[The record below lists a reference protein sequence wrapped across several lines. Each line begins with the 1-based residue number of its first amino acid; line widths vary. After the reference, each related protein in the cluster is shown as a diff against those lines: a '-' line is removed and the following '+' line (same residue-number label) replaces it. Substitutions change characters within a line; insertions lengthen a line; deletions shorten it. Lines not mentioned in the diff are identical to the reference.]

1 MKEFNPVAYLLYAS
15 CFIVVI
21 SSLFFDSY
29 YLSIILPISLLFLLL
44 TYLYE
49 VVKRKDLKMN
59 FFFVSTIPCLMISDY
74 LIYIGFKDYFSHICI
89 CIILYAL
96 FSSLA
101 LKEYFTSITFRWKRT
116 STVSLVI
123 SLGLLGYLIFSI
135 SDLILEFLPNA
146 IPYIASTTLALL
158 LYLGIS
164 YYIYISDVYNSGI
177 KLLMSAFLCQF
188 VVGFTVVNE
197 LFLLNNFCTLFNVS
211 AHILGIYIFMRFLVE
226 QNPTVIQDS
235 VKKHL

>member
-1 MKEFNPVAYLLYAS
+1 MKEFNPVVYLLYVSSFA
-15 CFIVVI
+15 VMI
-21 SSLFFDSY
+21 SSLFFDRY
-29 YLSIILPISLLFLLL
+29 YLTILLPITLLFLLL

-49 VVKRKDLKMN
+49 VVKRKDLKVN
-59 FFFVSTIPCLMISDY
+59 FFFISTIPCLMISDY
-74 LIYIGFKDYFSHICI
+74 LIYTSFKGNFSYICI
-89 CIILYAL
+89 CITLYAL

-101 LKEYFTSITFRWKRT
+101 LRDYFTAITFRWKRT
-116 STVSLVI
+116 STISLAI

-146 IPYIASTTLALL
+146 IPFIASTTLALL
-158 LYLGIS
+158 LYLGTS
-164 YYIYISDVYNSGI
+164 YYVYVSDTYNAGI